1 MNTIENLNIPL
12 PPPGDGAG
20 PLPAG
25 TMSELASA
33 AANAAAVAASAVKAA
48 SASAAATELYG
59 SFFLGPDEFALPAVC
74 IREVVNLPAKISALP
89 LSPAYLEGMFTLRG
103 TVIPIVNLA
112 RLFNPGA
119 GPAVAGNKVAII
131 EHQDVLVGMLF
142 DDTGEILR
150 VRPEQRSVLQYAP
163 GATPGVIA
171 GAILLDQ
178 GNRLLQVLDANQ
190 LVRIEN
196 VPQVL
201 SLRASGQQR
210 LQRAQAQGERRRCVS
225 FRSAGTSFAFEMAA
239 IQEIVR
245 VPELQPSVLAGKLC
259 LGRMNFRGNP
269 VAVVDFAALLSAGAS
284 TRSSDAA
291 DPDQRIVVTRI
302 GDATIAFLVD
312 SVDSIIHFYNDDVL
326 PIPLLSKARAGM
338 FGGCLS
344 RPDARPEQHDVILLD
359 HAGIFS
365 HSEIAEMRQ
374 GHANL
379 YPLDGQHG
387 AAHGKGSCHGARK
400 VYLTFRIEQAFAVE
414 ITQVR
419 EIIKFSDNITRPPG
433 TPDYMRGVLN
443 LRQLMVSVIDL
454 RSLYGMP
461 NMEPTEQSRILI
473 VERGQERYGL
483 LVDGVEDIITVTDS
497 QRFAAPRLMR
507 SATAGASLQGDTAEV
522 INIEKDDG
530 SRLSFSVFDC
540 GSLIDKLARLLP

>member
-1 MNTIENLNIPL
+1 MNTIENLSIPL
-12 PPPGDGAG
+12 PPPGQPSGQD
-20 PLPAG
+20 
-25 TMSELASA
+25 MSQLASA
-33 AANAAAVAASAVKAA
+33 AASAAAVAASAVKAA

-74 IREVVNLPAKISALP
+74 IREVVNLPAKITALP
-89 LSPAYLEGMFTLRG
+89 LSPPYLEGMFTLRG
-103 TVIPIVNLA
+103 AVIPIVNLG
-112 RLFNPGA
+112 RVFNPAA
-119 GPAVAGNKVAII
+119 GPAAPGHKVAII
-131 EHQDVLVGMLF
+131 DHQDVLVGMLF

-171 GAILLDQ
+171 GTILLEQ

-190 LVRIEN
+190 LIRIEN

-225 FRSAGTSFAFEMAA
+225 FRSAGTCFAFEMAA

-269 VAVVDFAALLSAGAS
+269 VAVVDFAALLSAGAA
-284 TRSSDAA
+284 TRSTDAA
-291 DPDQRIVVTRI
+291 DPDQRIMVTRI
-302 GDATIAFLVD
+302 GEASIAFLVD
-312 SVDSIIHFYNDDVL
+312 SVDSIIHFYNDELL

-338 FGGCLS
+338 FGGCLT
-344 RPDARPEQHDVILLD
+344 RPEQSDVVLLD

-379 YPLDGQHG
+379 YPLDGQH
-387 AAHGKGSCHGARK
+387 AAAGKDKRQGARQ
-400 VYLTFRIEQAFAVE
+400 VYLTFRMEQAFAVE
-414 ITQVR
+414 IKQVR
-419 EIIKFSDNITRPPG
+419 EIINFSNDITRPPG
-433 TPDYMRGVLN
+433 TPDYLRGVLK
-443 LRQLMVSVIDL
+443 LRQQMVSVIDL
-454 RSLYGMP
+454 RSLYGMATQ
-461 NMEPTEQSRILI
+461 EAGEQSRILI
-473 VERGQERYGL
+473 VERGDERYGL
-483 LVDGVEDIITVTDS
+483 LVDGVEDIITVADS
-497 QRFAAPRLMR
+497 QRYAAPRLMR
-507 SATAGASLQGDTAEV
+507 NQAAGASLQSEAAEV
-522 INIEKDDG
+522 IDMEKDDG

-540 GSLIDKLARLLP
+540 GSLIDKLARLLPP

>member
-1 MNTIENLNIPL
+1 MNTIENLSIPL
-12 PPPGDGAG
+12 PG
-20 PLPAG
+20 PRAEDS
-25 TMSELASA
+25 TMNELASA

-74 IREVVNLPAKISALP
+74 IREVVNLPARITALP
-89 LSPAYLEGMFTLRG
+89 LSPAHLEGMFTLRG
-103 TVIPIVNLA
+103 TVIPIVNLG
-112 RLFNPGA
+112 RLFNPAA
-119 GPAVAGNKVAII
+119 GPAAPGHKVAII

-171 GAILLDQ
+171 GTILLDQ

-190 LVRIEN
+190 LIRIEN

-245 VPELQPSVLAGKLC
+245 VPALQPSVLAGKLC
-259 LGRMNFRGNP
+259 LGRMNFRGSP
-269 VAVVDFAALLSAGAS
+269 VAVVDFTALLSAGAS
-284 TRSSDAA
+284 ARPVDAA
-291 DPDQRIVVTRI
+291 DADQRVMVARI

-338 FGGCLS
+338 FGGCIS
-344 RPDARPEQHDVILLD
+344 RPEQGDVILLD

-365 HSEIAEMRQ
+365 HKEIADMRQ

-379 YPLDGQHG
+379 YPLDGQQAAG
-387 AAHGKGSCHGARK
+387 AAKDGRHGARK
-400 VYLTFRIEQAFAVE
+400 VYLTFRMEQAFAVE
-414 ITQVR
+414 IKQVR
-419 EIIKFSDNITRPPG
+419 EIINFSGNITRPPG
-433 TPDYMRGVLN
+433 TPHYMRGVLN
-443 LRQLMVSVIDL
+443 LRQLMVSVIDM
-454 RSLYGMP
+454 RNLYGMP
-461 NMEPTEQSRILI
+461 EREPGELSRILI
-473 VERGQERYGL
+473 IERGEERYGL
-483 LVDGVEDIITVTDS
+483 LVDGVEDIITVPDS
-497 QRFAAPRLMR
+497 QRYAAPRLMR
-507 SATAGASLQGDTAEV
+507 NQSAGAGMQSEAAEV
-522 INIEKDDG
+522 IDMEKEDG
-530 SRLSFSVFDC
+530 NRQSFSVFDC
-540 GSLIDKLARLLP
+540 GNLIDKLAHLLPPQTQP